1 MPTQLLIAAAC
12 VALAACSGMNA
23 SGGATASLA
32 TQDRQ
37 FMEDIVQANLAE
49 IATGKLAT
57 AKGQSQTVRQFGQ
70 RMIDDHTTLL
80 SEGAKLAKAKGM
92 AVPKEPNAK
101 HQAAMKQLESLSGAS
116 FDRAYMSQM
125 VKDHEE
131 TLDLLKR
138 ASTRASDGQIRDL
151 AKNAIPVVEH
161 HRSLAE
167 QITGG

>member
-1 MPTQLLIAAAC
+1 
-12 VALAACSGMNA
+12 NA
-23 SGGATASLA
+23 TGGATAPLA

-37 FMEDIVQANLAE
+37 FMEDIAQANLAE

-57 AKGQSQTVRQFGQ
+57 AKAQSSVVRQYGQ

-80 SEGAKLAKAKGM
+80 NEGAKLAKSKGM
-92 AVPKEPNAK
+92 PVPKEPDAR
-101 HQAAMKQLESLSGAS
+101 HQATMKQLESLSGAS
-116 FDRAYMSQM
+116 FDRTYMSHM

-138 ASTRASDGQIRDL
+138 ASTQASDGQLRDL

-161 HRSLAE
+161 HLKLAE